1 MKMKRILA
9 AAMAAAMLL
18 TGCAAGPAPEG
29 ADTDGRPVED
39 VGTMDMSAS
48 SDSAEAAR
56 PADGDA
62 EPGMAPEMSQED
74 PVPGMVLEEPA
85 ESGITI
91 AEEPANVEGPED
103 ATPIQS
109 DGMSVLEKSAW
120 LVDRARSGSD
130 KNAMLSPLSLYM
142 AMGMAAAGSRGDTR
156 SELESFLGVDEDAFT
171 DFMADV
177 LAATD
182 DSYGSS
188 LELANGIWT
197 RAGGGE
203 LSDAYRETV
212 EGKYRGRVEYAP
224 MDQST
229 VDAAN
234 PFADESTHGM
244 IPNVLSEIPP
254 DTLSILANALYLD
267 APWLLPYEDWQVMD
281 GMFHGAAGDR
291 DAILMSSV
299 EGTYMENAKATAFAK
314 RYEGGYR
321 FVGILPKEPG
331 PFDLAD
337 LDLDGLLASETGSYD
352 VDAVLP
358 KFSFW
363 DAYRLDPYLKELG
376 LVLSF
381 QDSADFG
388 GAFVDGRSFYL
399 DQVAQA
405 VRIETDEGGT
415 KAAAVTTIMAP
426 ANAAMAEPRERRS
439 VVLDR
444 PFAFIIQ
451 GPGIDLPLFV
461 GVVEDP
467 AV

>member
-1 MKMKRILA
+1 MKTGRILA
-9 AAMAAAMLL
+9 AALAAVMLL
-18 TGCAAGPAPEG
+18 TGCAARPVPEG
-29 ADTDGRPVED
+29 ADTDGRPVEN
-39 VGTMDMSAS
+39 VGTVDMPADPVPAEASRPAGGEAESGSAS
-48 SDSAEAAR
+48 
-56 PADGDA
+56 GT
-62 EPGMAPEMSQED
+62 SQED
-74 PVPGMVLEEPA
+74 FVPGMVLEEPA
-85 ESGITI
+85 ESGLTI
-91 AEEPANVEGPED
+91 VEEPTGAEGSED
-103 ATPIQS
+103 AAPIQA

-120 LVDRARSGSD
+120 LVDRARSGFD

-142 AMGMAAAGSRGDTR
+142 AIGMAAVGSRGDTR
-156 SELESFLGVDEDAFT
+156 SELESFLDMDVDAFT
-171 DFMADV
+171 DSMAEV
-177 LAATD
+177 LATAD

-203 LSDAYRETV
+203 LSEAYRAAV

-229 VDAAN
+229 VDAVN
-234 PFADESTHGM
+234 RFADESTHGM

-254 DTLSILANALYLD
+254 DTLSILVNALYLD
-267 APWLLPYEDWQVMD
+267 APWLSPYEEWQVAD
-281 GMFHGAAGDR
+281 GTFHGAVGDR
-291 DAILMSSV
+291 DAVLMSSV

-337 LDLDGLLASETGSYD
+337 LDLEGLLASETGSYD

-358 KFSFW
+358 KFSFGE
-363 DAYRLDPYLKELG
+363 AYRLDPYLKELG

-388 GAFVDGRSFYL
+388 GAFTDGRSFHL

-467 AV
+467 TA